1 MGDTAAEAMEVIAV
15 EDTVEAMEGTAVE
28 AMEGIVVDMEVMV
41 MARERLKLLLV
52 MEEAT
57 EAMEVDMVGVME
69 VILEAMVAATEV
81 TPEEAMEV
89 VMVMVMAM
97 ERERLKLKLSQAT
110 DTEVMVVAMEVM
122 EDIVLVMEAAMEDMA
137 DTEEVMVGMEV
148 LTGDKFSSH
157 QPEFQIDKIDICPRS
172 H

>member
-1 MGDTAAEAMEVIAV
+1 MGVIAV

-28 AMEGIVVDMEVMV
+28 AMEGHV

-97 ERERLKLKLSQAT
+97 ERERLKLKLNQAT

-122 EDIVLVMEAAMEDMA
+122 EDIVLVMEAAMA

-157 QPEFQIDKIDICPRS
+157 QPEFQIDKIDI
-172 H
+172 

>member
-1 MGDTAAEAMEVIAV
+1 MGVIAV

-28 AMEGIVVDMEVMV
+28 AMEGHV

-89 VMVMVMAM
+89 VMVMV
-97 ERERLKLKLSQAT
+97 
-110 DTEVMVVAMEVM
+110 VAMEVM
-122 EDIVLVMEAAMEDMA
+122 EDIVLVLEAAMEDMA
-137 DTEEVMVGMEV
+137 DTEEVMVGM
-148 LTGDKFSSH
+148 
-157 QPEFQIDKIDICPRS
+157 
-172 H
+172 

>member
-1 MGDTAAEAMEVIAV
+1 MG
-15 EDTVEAMEGTAVE
+15 
-28 AMEGIVVDMEVMV
+28 MV

-57 EAMEVDMVGVME
+57 EA
-69 VILEAMVAATEV
+69 

-97 ERERLKLKLSQAT
+97 ERERLKLKLNQAT
-110 DTEVMVVAMEVM
+110 DTEG
-122 EDIVLVMEAAMEDMA
+122 IVLVMEAAMEDMA

-157 QPEFQIDKIDICPRS
+157 QPEFQIDKIDICPCS

>member
-1 MGDTAAEAMEVIAV
+1 MGEVIAV

-28 AMEGIVVDMEVMV
+28 AMEGIAVDMEVMV

-52 MEEAT
+52 MEEAM
-57 EAMEVDMVGVME
+57 EAMGVDMVVVME
-69 VILEAMVAATEV
+69 VILEAMVVAMEV

-89 VMVMVMAM
+89 VMVMAMAM
-97 ERERLKLKLSQAT
+97 ERERLKLMLNQAT
-110 DTEVMVVAMEVM
+110 D
-122 EDIVLVMEAAMEDMA
+122 MEDMA

-157 QPEFQIDKIDICPRS
+157 QPELQIDKID
-172 H
+172 

>member
-1 MGDTAAEAMEVIAV
+1 M
-15 EDTVEAMEGTAVE
+15 GTAVE
-28 AMEGIVVDMEVMV
+28 AMEGIAVDMEVMV

-52 MEEAT
+52 MEEAM
-57 EAMEVDMVGVME
+57 EAMEVDMVVVME
-69 VILEAMVAATEV
+69 VILEAMVVAMEV

-89 VMVMVMAM
+89 VMVMAMAM
-97 ERERLKLKLSQAT
+97 ERERLKLMLNQAT
-110 DTEVMVVAMEVM
+110 DM
-122 EDIVLVMEAAMEDMA
+122 LVMEAAMEDMV

-157 QPEFQIDKIDICPRS
+157 QPELQIDKIDICPRS

>member
-1 MGDTAAEAMEVIAV
+1 MGFAVLQVSSLDTAAEAMEVIAV

-69 VILEAMVAATEV
+69 V

-97 ERERLKLKLSQAT
+97 ERERLKLKLNQAT

-157 QPEFQIDKIDICPRS
+157 QPEFQ
-172 H
+172 

>member
-1 MGDTAAEAMEVIAV
+1 MGVIAV

-28 AMEGIVVDMEVMV
+28 AMEGMV
-41 MARERLKLLLV
+41 MAREWLKLLLV

-57 EAMEVDMVGVME
+57 EAMEVDMVGVM
-69 VILEAMVAATEV
+69 EV

-137 DTEEVMVGMEV
+137 DTEEV
-148 LTGDKFSSH
+148 
-157 QPEFQIDKIDICPRS
+157 
-172 H
+172 

>member
-1 MGDTAAEAMEVIAV
+1 MGEVIAV
-15 EDTVEAMEGTAVE
+15 EDKVEAMEGTAV
-28 AMEGIVVDMEVMV
+28 EGIVVDMEVMV

-69 VILEAMVAATEV
+69 FILEAMVAATEV

-97 ERERLKLKLSQAT
+97 ERERLKLKLNQAT

-137 DTEEVMVGMEV
+137 DTEEVMVGM
-148 LTGDKFSSH
+148 
-157 QPEFQIDKIDICPRS
+157 
-172 H
+172 

>member
-1 MGDTAAEAMEVIAV
+1 MGVIAV

-28 AMEGIVVDMEVMV
+28 AMEGHV

-97 ERERLKLKLSQAT
+97 ERERLKLKLNQAT
-110 DTEVMVVAMEVM
+110 DTEV
-122 EDIVLVMEAAMEDMA
+122 IVLVMEAAMEDMA

-157 QPEFQIDKIDICPRS
+157 QPEFQIDKIDICPCS